1 MENKIYS
8 KLLFSL
14 KFFSVKSMSAL
25 DVWTKRLNKMP
36 GTENKIKKKTKT
48 VNLIA

>member
-1 MENKIYS
+1 MENRHYS

-25 DVWTKRLNKMP
+25 DVLSNRLSKMP
-36 GTENKIKKKTKT
+36 GTENKIKKKSKT
-48 VNLIA
+48 VNSIA